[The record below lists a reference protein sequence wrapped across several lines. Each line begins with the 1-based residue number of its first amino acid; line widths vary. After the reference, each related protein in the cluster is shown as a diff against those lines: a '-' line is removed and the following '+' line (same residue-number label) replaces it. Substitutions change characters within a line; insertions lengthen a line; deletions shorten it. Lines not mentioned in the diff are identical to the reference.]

1 MGKSWLLG
9 TEHERQTSKYK
20 KGADGTMSLGE
31 ERVSVNLGIMYA
43 QRDCPLLVEAQ
54 HKARA
59 LWAGK
64 DKQWSG
70 LRVQKSGYLSH
81 DAKSQ
86 KRPRRR
92 LALPGLYDPA
102 LL

>member
-1 MGKSWLLG
+1 
-9 TEHERQTSKYK
+9 
-20 KGADGTMSLGE
+20 MSLGE
-31 ERVSVNLGIMYA
+31 ERVSVNQGIMYA

-81 DAKSQ
+81 QLLIQNEFARTRRADCMKPLLTSPFPRWAWKWAG
-86 KRPRRR
+86 RPTDN
-92 LALPGLYDPA
+92 LSFQA
-102 LL
+102 